1 MKNPVRSRRLAS
13 VAVGCLM
20 TVSVAASLP
29 HPSPATALPATPNGQ
44 GALVVI
50 GDSLMEGSSVFG
62 NLGSR
67 LTSLRT
73 WTSVAID
80 HKRGRKTSESYAL
93 VKRRLAAAK
102 NPTAIVI
109 ALGTNDMIS
118 HGEPSWPARVIERM
132 MVESKGLPVL
142 WVNTSFNG
150 AVHPDWKL
158 RASRFNRILRAA
170 RAQWPNLFVA
180 DWSGYFVPRGP
191 SRYIADGVHLTVSG
205 YKTRAAWLTSQI
217 RLFGTTIVNGT
228 TTTTTIVP
236 TTSTTVASTTST
248 STTSTSTTLEPT
260 TTSSTTSTVTPTT

>member
-1 MKNPVRSRRLAS
+1 MS
-13 VAVGCLM
+13 
-20 TVSVAASLP
+20 TSVAASLL
-29 HPSPATALPATPNGQ
+29 HSSPATALPATPNGQ

-80 HKRGRKTSESYAL
+80 HRRGRKTSESYAV
-93 VKRRLAAAK
+93 VKRRLAAAR

-118 HGEPSWPARVIERM
+118 HSEPSWPARVIERM
-132 MVESKGLPVL
+132 MAESRGLPVL
-142 WVNTSFNG
+142 WVNTSFDG

-158 RASRFNRILRAA
+158 RASRFNRALRAA
-170 RAQWPNLFVA
+170 RAQWPNLIVA

-191 SRYIADGVHLTVSG
+191 SRYIADGVHLTVNG

-217 RLFGTTIVNGT
+217 RLFGTTIVNAT
-228 TTTTTIVP
+228 TTTTSSVP
-236 TTSTTVASTTST
+236 TTSTTE
-248 STTSTSTTLEPT
+248 TSTTLEPT
-260 TTSSTTSTVTPTT
+260 TTPSTASNVTPTT